1 MKHNNDGL
9 PLLTISKKCE
19 NGKFDLNYTY
29 QRLEGQWS
37 LEQKSLLIDSY
48 IKGFPVDAITV
59 AAKIKDSEEY
69 YVIDGVQRAT
79 TIRDFVNNRFKLSK
93 NIKPY
98 DGEELAEKT
107 YDELPQ
113 KFKDA
118 FEEYNQS
125 IEYITSWTEE
135 ELREVF
141 RRKNNGKPLTKAQ
154 KMAVAYSDSLF
165 EEINKIT
172 NLDEVD
178 TNGKKVKNFWN
189 RVISKSTHLKAEDR
203 VLVMQCLMLVDK
215 AMYVDGKMT
224 KAFAS
229 GFTTDEIE
237 NYVAKFQE
245 YSADVQAKLLGRVQ
259 NATTELT
266 DAMNALESEIKNA
279 KKQIR
284 AIRKTNP
291 NDDVSTYEEI
301 VARNTNRLKSIK
313 KLTVPMLVAGMYRAI
328 SVHKKGQ
335 NKTNYLNAVYELL
348 DFLAAHSKRT
358 EAERYAFE
366 RENEADL
373 KISSFL
379 KYYHNYNTQATASKE
394 KVNGRLSVF
403 VGFVKGEYVFDVE
416 ETSEEAEAEMEKLVA
431 QAQEDTNTSESTEG
445 DALMDLFMNAPN
457 AEVNDNIEEVYAPA
471 TETEETPDENE

>member
-79 TIRDFVNNRFKLSK
+79 TIRDFLMNKFKLSK

-178 TNGKKVKNFWN
+178 ANGKKVKNFWN

-313 KLTVPMLVAGMYRAI
+313 KLTVPMLVAGMSQTI
-328 SVHKKGQ
+328 KDKDVGFG
-335 NKTNYLNAVYELL
+335 TYLNSVYSLL
-348 DFLAAHSKRT
+348 DFLAVHSKRT
-358 EAERYAFE
+358 EAERYTFE
-366 RENEADL
+366 LENQLDDEIATYL
-373 KISSFL
+373 L
-379 KYYHNYNTQATASKE
+379 YYRNYNTQATASKE

-403 VGFVKGEYVFDVE
+403 RAFATGKSIS
-416 ETSEEAEAEMEKLVA
+416 TSKLEDENLEAEMEKLVA